1 MTGVNL
7 IEFAAVARLGEQSAT
22 TPAALLL
29 ASQPPSPTPPGG
41 ATPRSS
47 HLAALLAVILA
58 GTLVAIIGIS
68 ILRVIRRS
76 ITDTPRSRR
85 VRSGALVDPW
95 TESGRRT
102 AVPDRDGGERGDNR
116 DGRFGDTD
124 RLDGRDSIGHDGGDG
139 GGGGD

>member
-7 IEFAAVARLGEQSAT
+7 IAIAAAGRLGEQCAT
-22 TPAALLL
+22 TPAALLF
-29 ASQPPSPTPPGG
+29 ASQEAPPTPPGG
-41 ATPRSS
+41 APPRSG
-47 HLAALLAVILA
+47 HLASLLAVIVA
-58 GTLVAIIGIS
+58 GTIVAIIGIS
-68 ILRVIRRS
+68 VLRVIRRS

-85 VRSGALVDPW
+85 VRSGVLVDPW

-124 RLDGRDSIGHDGGDG
+124 RLDGRNSIGHDGGDG
-139 GGGGD
+139 